1 MDQEALAR
9 AAEQVVGSRL
19 GRRRLAR
26 LAGLATIE
34 DGYAVQQR
42 ANARLEPVLGWR
54 VGHKIGA
61 TTAAMRRYLNVP
73 EPMAGEVFAGQVHGG
88 GALVQAHD
96 FVRLGIETEIAVRL
110 GRDLPPRAA
119 AYGRAEVADAVAAVM
134 PSIELV
140 DDRYDD
146 FATIGGPTQIADNAF
161 DAGCVLGQELAQ
173 WHGLDLAALSA
184 RTWKDGE
191 LVAQGLGEAL
201 LGHPLDALTWLANRR
216 SSLGLGL
223 AAGGFVTL
231 GTITP
236 VQWVMAGGTFHVDVE
251 ALGGVSVTVG

>member
-1 MDQEALAR
+1 MDQAGLVTAS
-9 AAEQVVGSRL
+9 EQVVGCRL

-26 LAGLATIE
+26 LAGLATLE

-42 ANARLEPVLGWR
+42 ANVVLEPVLGPR
-54 VGHKIGA
+54 IGHKIGA

-73 EPMAGEVFAGQVHGG
+73 EPMAGEVFAGQVHAG
-88 GALVQAHD
+88 GALVRARD

-110 GRDLPPRAA
+110 GRDLPARAA
-119 AYGRAEVADAVAAVM
+119 AYGRAEVAAAVVAVM

-146 FATIGGPTQIADNAF
+146 FATVGGPTQIADNAF
-161 DAGCVLGQELAQ
+161 DAGCVLGQEFAQ

-184 RTWKDGE
+184 QTWKDGE

-201 LGHPLDALTWLANRR
+201 LGHPLDALAWLANRR

-223 AAGGFVTL
+223 AGGSFVTL

-236 VQWVMAGGTFHVDVE
+236 VQWVTAPATFRIEIE
-251 ALGGVSVTVG
+251 ALGELGVTVN